1 MSPEDTSKANGVDVE
16 AILAEVDAAVEAKK
30 AAGFYDPAELRR
42 VEEAALAARSVDDE
56 PGNLLKLHHAR
67 LKELWEP
74 TAWGV
79 STHRAGPAGR
89 LVLAA
94 KKIIH
99 KLSRFPMSVW
109 LARQGRFND
118 EVVHLLTVLLPL
130 LANLRSRLPQAEK
143 RLDQMEVA
151 MARTAPRIEALLAR
165 LEEVVAAQ
173 EAKGEAPAGRAAAVR
188 QARFQSR
195 GAAYLE
201 FENAHRG
208 ERELIKQRQSVYLP
222 YFAKSVTPQ
231 APLLDL
237 GCGRGEFLEAA
248 KEAGLAAKGL
258 ELNPE
263 MVALGRR
270 RGLEVAEGEAIAYLR
285 GLDDGSLGG
294 ILMAQLIEHLT
305 SDELNELVSLAAAK
319 LADGGFLIAET
330 VNPAC
335 LTTLAGAF
343 YLDLTHHKPIHP
355 EAARFLWKWAGLRDV
370 EVLYLSPYPERFRL
384 PASPEDTPTA
394 EALNQAVQQLNDL
407 LYSYQDYAVVGR
419 K

>member
-1 MSPEDTSKANGVDVE
+1 MSERQEPQPGVDVK
-16 AILAEVDAAVEAKK
+16 AILAEVDAAVEQKK

-56 PGNLLKLHHAR
+56 PGNLMKLHLAR

-74 TAWGV
+74 TGWGV

-89 LVLAA
+89 AILGL
-94 KKIIH
+94 KKLIY

-109 LARQGRFND
+109 LARQARFND
-118 EVVHLLTVLLPL
+118 ETVHLITVLLPL
-130 LANLRSRLPQAEK
+130 IASLRSRMPQAEK
-143 RLDQMEVA
+143 RLDELEVA

-165 LEEVVAAQ
+165 LEEVVAGQ
-173 EAKGEAPAGRAAAVR
+173 EARGGAAPGAAAQVR
-188 QARFQSR
+188 RARFQSR

-208 ERELIKQRQSVYLP
+208 EPELIKQRQSIYLP
-222 YFAKSVTPQ
+222 IFAKSVTAQ
-231 APLLDL
+231 TPLLDL

-248 KEAGLAAKGL
+248 REAGLAARGL

-270 RGLEVAEGEAIAYLR
+270 RGLEVAEGDAIEYLR
-285 GLDDGSLGG
+285 GLPDASLGG
-294 ILMAQLIEHLT
+294 ILMAQLIEHL
-305 SDELNELVSLAAAK
+305 SHDELSELVSLAVAK
-319 LADGGFLIAET
+319 LAEGGFLIAET

-343 YLDLTHHKPIHP
+343 YLDLTHNKPIHP
-355 EAARFLWKWAGLRDV
+355 EAARFLWKWAGLREV

-384 PASPEDTPTA
+384 PTSPEANPTA
-394 EALNQAVQQLNDL
+394 GALNQAMKQLNDL
-407 LYSYQDYAVVGR
+407 LYSFQDYAVVGR